1 MKLYFVSAFVHSFA
15 ALYTQ
20 IAPSA
25 VSRGSGTFLAIHL
38 TAALLVTCYAVYLFA
53 HIVYSRYLFIRL
65 GRPGE
70 ENVKAE
76 WRARLK
82 RAAAQMFGHGTLLQD
97 WRSGLMH
104 LVIFYGFI
112 MLQLGALDLILQGI
126 NTEWHLPIGGV
137 YPWFEL
143 SQEIVVLLVMA
154 AVMYAA
160 YRRYVEKLSRLKKGW
175 GPAIVLLFI
184 SGLMLSVVFTLSAK
198 RAWLGETASGYQPL
212 ASAVATWFEPLGEA
226 ANGVMFYAGWWSHL
240 LILLAF
246 LVYVPQS
253 KHAHLLFAPVN
264 LFLRSGKPAGR
275 LEPVDLEDENAE
287 SFGAGKVE
295 HFTRNQL
302 TDLYACVECGRCTS
316 SCPASGT
323 GKMLSPMHLIIHMR
337 NHLTHKG
344 AAITSR
350 TPWMPAFA
358 FSSTA
363 ENRAASEGKGPNVGG
378 TERAEF
384 AAELLGD
391 TVTEQE
397 LWACTTCRNCED
409 QCPVANEHVSFIV
422 DMRRYLVLTQGSL
435 PAEAGR
441 TLTNIE
447 RQGNPWG
454 LSRQERARWKEGL
467 DAGEEAP
474 AIQEGKPFD
483 YLFYIGSM
491 GAYDKR
497 CQKITRA
504 FIKIMNRA
512 GISFAVLGNEETNS
526 GDTARRLG
534 NEFLFQELARA
545 NIELFDKYGVRKIIT
560 IDPHA
565 YNTFKNEYPDFGLS
579 PDVEVYH
586 HSELIAKWLKE
597 ARIAPAM
604 KLAERVTYHDSCYL
618 GRYNGIY
625 GGPREILESVP
636 GLEVAEMERSGR
648 NSMCC
653 GAGGGRMW
661 MEENEGKRVN
671 VARTEQALA
680 VKPTII
686 GTACPYCLTMMSD
699 GTKALEAD
707 DRVRTM
713 DVAEIV
719 AASLE

>member
-1 MKLYFVSAFVHSFA
+1 MKLYFVSAMAHSLA
-15 ALYTQ
+15 ALYAQ
-20 IAPSA
+20 SAPA
-25 VSRGSGTFLAIHL
+25 AEDRGGGTFMAIHL
-38 TAALLVTCYAVYLFA
+38 TAAVLVTGYAIFLFA
-53 HIVYSRYLFIRL
+53 HVVYSRYLFIRL
-65 GRPGE
+65 GRPGTDE
-70 ENVKAE
+70 IKTS
-76 WRARLK
+76 WKKRLK
-82 RAAAQMFGHGTLLQD
+82 HTAAQMFGHGTLLQD
-97 WRSGLMH
+97 WRSGVMH

-112 MLQLGALDLILQGI
+112 VLQLGAIDLILQGI
-126 NTEWHLPIGGV
+126 NTSWHLPLGGA
-137 YPWFEL
+137 YPAFTL
-143 SQEIVVLLVMA
+143 SQEIVVLLVLA
-154 AVMYAA
+154 AVLYAA
-160 YRRYVEKLSRLKKGW
+160 FRRYAEKLPRLKKGW

-184 SGLMLSVVFTLSAK
+184 GGLMLSIVFTLAAK
-198 RAWLGETASGYQPL
+198 RVWLGEPPSSYPFVSSFIASH
-212 ASAVATWFEPLGEA
+212 FETFGET
-226 ANGVMFYAGWWSHL
+226 ANGVMFYAGWWAHL

-253 KHAHLLFAPVN
+253 KHAHILFAPVN
-264 LFLRSGKPAGR
+264 LFIRSAGPHGR
-275 LEPVDLEDENAE
+275 LEPVDLEDEDAE
-287 SFGAGKVE
+287 TFGVSKIE
-295 HFTRNQL
+295 QFTRNQL

-337 NHLTHKG
+337 DHLTNKG

-358 FSSTA
+358 YSGNAANRVAA
-363 ENRAASEGKGPNVGG
+363 EASAMDGDKTKD
-378 TERAEF
+378 TEF
-384 AAELLGD
+384 TLELLGE
-391 TVTEQE
+391 TVTDQE

-422 DMRRYLVLTQGSL
+422 DMRRYLVLTEGSL

-441 TLTNIE
+441 ALMNIE

-454 LSRQERARWKEGL
+454 LSRQDRARWKDGL
-467 DAGEEAP
+467 GEDVPAP
-474 AIQEGKPFD
+474 SIQDGKPFE

-504 FIKIMNRA
+504 FIRIMNRA
-512 GISFAVLGNEETNS
+512 GVSFAVLDNEETNS

-534 NEFLFQELARA
+534 NEFLFQELART
-545 NIELFDKYGVRKIIT
+545 NIGIFNKYKVQKIVT

-565 YNTFKNEYPDFGLS
+565 YNTFKNEYPDFGLA

-586 HSELIAKWLKE
+586 HSELIASWLKE
-597 ARIAPAM
+597 GRIRPTM

-625 GGPREILESVP
+625 DAPRDILSAVP
-636 GLEVAEMERSGR
+636 GIDLAEMARSGR

-661 MEENEGKRVN
+661 MEESEGTRVN

-680 VKPTII
+680 FKPTII

-699 GTKALEAD
+699 GTKTLEAD

-713 DVAEIV
+713 DIAEIV
-719 AASLE
+719 EAALE